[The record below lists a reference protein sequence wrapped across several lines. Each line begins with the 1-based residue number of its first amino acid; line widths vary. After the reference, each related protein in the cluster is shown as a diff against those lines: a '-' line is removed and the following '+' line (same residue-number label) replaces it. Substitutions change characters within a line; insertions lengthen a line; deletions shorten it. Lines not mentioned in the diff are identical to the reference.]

1 VIAALAIL
9 LFGAILSLVALQ
21 GQRNGWLLAG
31 AGFTGPLRVRRDEN
45 WGAFHLLLAL
55 YGASGL
61 ALEVWGVLAIVG
73 LASPPPIS

>member
-21 GQRNGWLLAG
+21 GQRSGWLPAG
-31 AGFTGPLRVRRDEN
+31 TNFLRSLRVTRDGN
-45 WGAFHLLLAL
+45 WGAFHLLLVL

-61 ALEVWGVLAIVG
+61 VLEVWGVLALIG
-73 LASPPPIS
+73 LAPPPRIS